1 MIELASIRCLAL
13 SESDRCR
20 CGRIDRGGKGI
31 EPYAMLC
38 CAVLVTHV
46 IGSDRIGLSEVMTQ
60 TCVSSQQI
68 LFAIDR
74 HMHERHGYTSCM
86 HACSPVS
93 IILCVHACMHM
104 LFSKINTLDR
114 SIDRSITLSTDDM
127 IYMIDGEYMCMCCH
141 RQATNC
147 TLILS
152 H

>member
-1 MIELASIRCLAL
+1 MIDAGVVGLIE
-13 SESDRCR
+13 E
-20 CGRIDRGGKGI
+20 GR

-86 HACSPVS
+86 HACMLTSKYNT
-93 IILCVHACMHM
+93 LRACMHA
-104 LFSKINTLDR
+104 
-114 SIDRSITLSTDDM
+114 
-127 IYMIDGEYMCMCCH
+127 H
-141 RQATNC
+141 VVQ
-147 TLILS
+147 
-152 H
+152 